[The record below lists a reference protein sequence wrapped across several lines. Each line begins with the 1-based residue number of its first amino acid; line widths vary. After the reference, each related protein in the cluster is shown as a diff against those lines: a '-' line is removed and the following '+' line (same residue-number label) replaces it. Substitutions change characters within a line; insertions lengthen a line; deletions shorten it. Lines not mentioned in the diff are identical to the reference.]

1 MGKNVFTMKKTC
13 TKCKSEKHEDEFAR
27 NTKSSDGKASWCKA
41 CLVKANKKYKRGEWI
56 KMVIG

>member
-1 MGKNVFTMKKTC
+1 MKKTC

-27 NTKSSDGKASWCKA
+27 NTKSADGKASWCKA